1 MSFEVADAALWL
13 DLVTKPTGL
22 ESDKL
27 SAKLNWIH
35 FSDIHVGVSDQD
47 WLWPRSDFLLMNDLE
62 RVYKRV
68 GNFDLLIFSGDL
80 TQQGNSGEFDRFTEI
95 TRRIFQR
102 LAEFGP
108 VPKLITVPGNH
119 DLRRPPPESAGG
131 AMLRKFAGQ
140 PELHRSFWKEY
151 QEGYAPAEGD
161 LSYKKFIDTAFAP
174 YLSWRDD
181 VVAEGLHAKP
191 AAIGYLPGDA
201 SYKIE
206 CEGGT
211 CGVVGLNSSWL
222 QLGAG
227 DYEKQ
232 LYVDPRQLH
241 AVTNSRPDDWA
252 AANDYN
258 LVITHHPVEWLHPD
272 CASYWNSDITPPGRF
287 DLHLFGHMHEPRS
300 ASIALG
306 GAEARRSI
314 QAASLFGLE
323 TYGDGSKQ
331 RIQGYSANRLA
342 DDGSTRIYSNWPR
355 IEKAQVGGERRI
367 VPDSSQS
374 IDEETASFEMVWQSP
389 NRPTTSISVSSPATV
404 GTVLTDAKIEA
415 LDFNLATIRHHSPDA
430 RAHTKVRRV
439 ESQQCLA
446 AIETE
451 RAVWLVCDWGMGE
464 DGFIA
469 SIRAARGIAP
479 ESTYRL
485 DMSAYDSR
493 EAFLDSVRLRFATSF
508 EDVCVAIADGGPNIL
523 ILDNIDV
530 SRDRGL
536 PAGAFEKDIEQL
548 IEIVRDYAPDTLIF
562 ARTQRPPIGNLMTSI
577 ELRALDEADVA
588 IYVRESELG
597 GERYGKPDAVSI
609 LFRHTDGI
617 PSRLDAALLDLELVS
632 LNDLLASNPDI
643 NESSGSI
650 VSAPPALVSTINEL
664 RYSEDDGEL
673 RAYRLLLALSALP
686 QGERLTR
693 IRRFDGPKPFH
704 LSHARLLQQKVL
716 IDTASVSTIIGT
728 DHEDAMSKALVVPR
742 PVRDYV
748 RDTMDEATARSID
761 RTSLELFFGGEW
773 QSGKIESSPTGR
785 RIRSS
790 ICDGYEIQNAST
802 LILRFIR
809 RALADDNDFETES
822 GIRLASS
829 FIESLIKGNHF
840 RSAASLA
847 KDVISAIED
856 FGGHEKELNILRYEH
871 ARSLRMLSR
880 YDEAREEF
888 ERLDHSGL
896 SKWQR
901 QTSEL
906 GLALCYDAL
915 QDKERAAS
923 TARRAIQIDR
933 KSSQAL
939 QAEGIIAEQI
949 EDYDARVSQLERLL
963 AKARRGE
970 HHTLVSNFLLT
981 LAQEARRAGKAN
993 ISDRLAEI
1001 VKPGSKSDNY
1011 NRARAIVEFARSA
1024 GRPLTDPE
1032 QDRLLEAYHYLYQE
1046 RLYNL
1051 FDSGHE
1057 ALWQVFEAAND
1068 TVNLLNLFRHSSF
1081 IWRLNG
1087 REKQEIKYLQTLVR
1101 KVNDLMFQDAR
1112 ETSRDAA
1119 YFVVRV
1125 TVVLGEVRSGL
1136 TEPNALPLTK
1146 K

>member
-1 MSFEVADAALWL
+1 MSSKF
-13 DLVTKPTGL
+13 
-22 ESDKL
+22 
-27 SAKLNWIH
+27 NWIH
-35 FSDIHVGVSDQD
+35 FSDIHVGVGDQD

-62 RVYKRV
+62 RVHKRV

-80 TQQGNSGEFDRFTEI
+80 TQQGSSGEFDRFTEI
-95 TRRIFQR
+95 SRRITQR

-119 DLRRPPPESAGG
+119 DLQRPPPESAGG
-131 AMLRKFAGQ
+131 AMLRRFAGQ
-140 PELHRSFWKEY
+140 PELHKSFWKEY

-161 LSYKKFIDTAFAP
+161 LSYKKFIDTAFAS
-174 YLSWRDD
+174 YLSWRDA

-191 AAIGYLPGDA
+191 ATIGYLPGDA

-206 CEGGT
+206 FEGGT

-232 LYVDPRQLH
+232 LHVDPRQLL
-241 AVTNSRPDDWA
+241 AVTNGRPDEWS

-258 LVITHHPVEWLHPD
+258 LVITHHPMEWLHPD
-272 CASYWNSDITPPGRF
+272 CTPYWNSDINPPGRF
-287 DLHLFGHMHEPRS
+287 DLHLFGHMHEPQS
-300 ASIALG
+300 ASVALG

-342 DDGSTRIYSNWPR
+342 DDGSTRTYSNWPR

-374 IDEETASFEMVWQSP
+374 IDEETASFEMVWPSP
-389 NRPTTSISVSSPATV
+389 DRATIAPSVPAPPPANV
-404 GTVLTDAKIEA
+404 GTVLADAKIEA
-415 LDFNLATIRHHSPDA
+415 IDFDLATIRHHAPDA
-430 RAHTKVRRV
+430 RAHAKVRRV

-446 AIETE
+446 AIEAE
-451 RAVWLVCDWGMGE
+451 RAVWLVSDWGMGE

-469 SIRAARGIAP
+469 SIRAARGIVP
-479 ESTYRL
+479 DSTYRL

-493 EAFLDSVRLRFATSF
+493 EAFLDSVRLRYATSF
-508 EDVCVAIADGGPNIL
+508 EDICVAVADGGPNIL

-536 PAGAFEKDIEQL
+536 GAGAFEKDIEQL

-562 ARTQRPPIGNLMTSI
+562 ARTQRPPIGNRMTSI

-632 LNDLLASNPDI
+632 LNDLLVSNPDI

-716 IDTASVSTIIGT
+716 IDTASVSALIGT
-728 DHEDAMSKALVVPR
+728 DDEDAMSKALVVPR

-748 RDTMDEATARSID
+748 RDTMDEATAKSID
-761 RTSLELFFGGEW
+761 RTSLEFFFGGEW

-785 RIRSS
+785 RIRSP

-802 LILRFIR
+802 LILRYIR
-809 RALADDNDFETES
+809 RALADHNDFETES

-829 FIESLIKGNHF
+829 FIESLIKGDHF

-847 KDVISAIED
+847 KDVITAIEE

-880 YDEAREEF
+880 HDEAREEF
-888 ERLDHSGL
+888 ERLDHGGL

-901 QTSEL
+901 QASEL
-906 GLALCYDAL
+906 GLALCYDSL
-915 QDKERAAS
+915 GDKERAVS
-923 TARRAIQIDR
+923 TAQRAIKIDR

-949 EDYDARVSQLERLL
+949 EDYDVRVAELERLL

-970 HHTLVSNFLLT
+970 HHILVSNFLLT
-981 LAQEARRAGKAN
+981 LAQEARRAGKTN
-993 ISDRLAEI
+993 VSDRLAEI
-1001 VKPGSKSDNY
+1001 LKPGSKSDNY

-1024 GRPLTDPE
+1024 GRPLTDRE

-1051 FDSGHE
+1051 FDRGHE
-1057 ALWQVFEAAND
+1057 ALWQVFEAADD

-1087 REKQEIKYLQTLVR
+1087 REEQEIKYLHKLFR
-1101 KVNDLMFQDAR
+1101 KVNDLMFKDAR

-1125 TVVLGEVRSGL
+1125 TVVLGEVRSDVP
-1136 TEPNALPLTK
+1136 EPKALPPAK

>member
-1 MSFEVADAALWL
+1 MDTPA
-13 DLVTKPTGL
+13 GL
-22 ESDKL
+22 GNYTL
-27 SAKLNWIH
+27 SSKFNWIH
-35 FSDIHVGVSDQD
+35 FSDIHVGVGDQD
-47 WLWPRSDFLLMNDLE
+47 WLWPRSDFLLMSDLE
-62 RVYKRV
+62 RVHKRA

-80 TQQGNSGEFDRFTEI
+80 TQQGSSEEFDRFSEI
-95 TRRIFQR
+95 VRRITQR
-102 LAEFGP
+102 LSEFGP
-108 VPKLITVPGNH
+108 VPKLVTVPGNH
-119 DLRRPPPESAGG
+119 DLRRPAPESAGG
-131 AMLRKFAGQ
+131 AMLRKFASQ
-140 PELHRSFWKEY
+140 PELHKSFWKEY
-151 QEGYAPAEGD
+151 QEGYVPPEGD

-174 YLSWRDD
+174 YLSWRDA
-181 VVAEGLHAKP
+181 VVGEGLHAKP

-206 CEGGT
+206 CDGGI

-232 LYVDPRQLH
+232 LHVDPRQLQ
-241 AVTNSRPDDWA
+241 AVTNDRPDEWS

-258 LVITHHPVEWLHPD
+258 LVMTHHPVEWLHPE
-272 CASYWNSDITPPGRF
+272 CARYWNSDINPPGRF

-342 DDGSTRIYSNWPR
+342 DDGSARIYSNWPR

-374 IDEETASFEMVWQSP
+374 IDEDTASFEMVWPSP
-389 NRPTTSISVSSPATV
+389 DRTTTSVTSSPPTTVESVLA
-404 GTVLTDAKIEA
+404 DAKIEA
-415 LDFNLATIRHHSPDA
+415 IDFDLATIRHHAPDA
-430 RAHTKVRRV
+430 RAHAKVRRV

-446 AIETE
+446 AIEAE
-451 RAVWLVCDWGMGE
+451 RAVWLVSDWGMGE

-469 SIRAARGIAP
+469 SIRAARGIIP
-479 ESTYRL
+479 DSTYRI
-485 DMSAYDSR
+485 DMSAYDAR
-493 EAFLDSVRLRFATSF
+493 EAFLDSVRLRYATSF
-508 EDVCVAIADGGPNIL
+508 EDICVAVADGGPNIL

-536 PAGAFEKDIEQL
+536 GAGEFEKDIEQL

-562 ARTQRPPIGNLMTSI
+562 ARTQRPPIGNRMTSI

-617 PSRLDAALLDLELVS
+617 PSRLDGALLDLKLVS
-632 LNDLLASNPDI
+632 LNDLLVSNPDI
-643 NESSGSI
+643 NETSGSI

-664 RYSEDDGEL
+664 RFSEDDGEL

-716 IDTASVSTIIGT
+716 IDTASVSAVIGA
-728 DHEDAMSKALVVPR
+728 DDEDAMSKALVVPR

-761 RTSLELFFGGEW
+761 RTSLELFFGSGW
-773 QSGKIESSPTGR
+773 QSGNIDSSPTVR
-785 RIRSS
+785 RIRSP

-809 RALADDNDFETES
+809 RALADRNDLETEC

-829 FIESLIKGNHF
+829 FIESLIKGDHF

-847 KDVISAIED
+847 KDVITAIEE

-871 ARSLRMLSR
+871 ARTLRMLSR
-880 YDEAREEF
+880 HEEAREEF
-888 ERLDHSGL
+888 ERLDHGGL

-901 QTSEL
+901 QSSEL
-906 GLALCYDAL
+906 GLALCYASL
-915 QDKERAAS
+915 GDKQRAVS

-933 KSSQAL
+933 KSSRAL
-939 QAEGIIAEQI
+939 QAESVIAEQI
-949 EDYDARVSQLERLL
+949 EDYDARMAELERLL
-963 AKARRGE
+963 AKARKSGNN
-970 HHTLVSNFLLT
+970 TLVSNFLLT
-981 LAQEARRAGKAN
+981 LAQAARRAGKKN
-993 ISDRLAEI
+993 LNDQLAEI
-1001 VKPGSKSDNY
+1001 LKPGSKSDNY
-1011 NRARAIVEFARSA
+1011 NRARAIVEISRSA

-1046 RLYNL
+1046 RLYDL

-1057 ALWQVFEAAND
+1057 ALWQVFEAAHD

-1087 REKQEIKYLQTLVR
+1087 REKQEIKYLRKLVK
-1101 KVNDLMFQDAR
+1101 KVKDLMLKDAR

-1125 TVVLGEVRSGL
+1125 TVVLGEVRSDQ
-1136 TEPNALPLTK
+1136 TEPKALSAT
-1146 K
+1146 

>member
-1 MSFEVADAALWL
+1 MSSKF
-13 DLVTKPTGL
+13 
-22 ESDKL
+22 
-27 SAKLNWIH
+27 NWIH
-35 FSDIHVGVSDQD
+35 FSDIHVGVGDQN
-47 WLWPRSDFLLMNDLE
+47 WLWPRSDFLLMKDLE
-62 RVYKRV
+62 RVHKRA

-80 TQQGNSGEFDRFTEI
+80 TQQGSSEEFDQFTEI
-95 TRRIFQR
+95 SLRITQR

-119 DLRRPPPESAGG
+119 DLRRPPAGSPGG
-131 AMLRKFAGQ
+131 AMLRRFASQ
-140 PELHRSFWKEY
+140 PELHKSFWKEY

-174 YLSWRDD
+174 YLSWRDT
-181 VVAEGLHAKP
+181 VVAAGLHAKP
-191 AAIGYLPGDA
+191 VEIGYLPGDA

-206 CEGGT
+206 CDGGT

-227 DYEKQ
+227 NYEKQ
-232 LYVDPRQLH
+232 LHVDPRQLH
-241 AVTNSRPDDWA
+241 AVTNERPDDWS

-272 CASYWNSDITPPGRF
+272 CASYWNSDINPPGRF

-323 TYGDGSKQ
+323 TYGDGAQK

-342 DDGSTRIYSNWPR
+342 DHDSTRIYSNWPR
-355 IEKAQVGGERRI
+355 IEKTQVGGERLI

-374 IDEETASFEMVWQSP
+374 IDEETASFEMSWQPP
-389 NRPTTSISVSSPATV
+389 NRQTTSVSVPRSATV
-404 GTVLTDAKIEA
+404 ATVLADAKIEA
-415 LDFNLATIRHHSPDA
+415 IDFDLGTIRHHAPDA
-430 RAHTKVRRV
+430 RAHAKVRRV

-446 AIETE
+446 AIEAE
-451 RAVWLVCDWGMGE
+451 RAVWLVSDWGMGE

-469 SIRAARGIAP
+469 SIRAARGIVP
-479 ESTYRL
+479 DSTYRF
-485 DMSAYDSR
+485 DMSGYDSR
-493 EAFLDSVRLRFATSF
+493 EAFLDSVRLRYATSF
-508 EDVCVAIADGGPNIL
+508 EDICVAVADGGPNIL

-536 PAGAFEKDIEQL
+536 AAGAFERDIEQL

-562 ARTQRPPIGNLMTSI
+562 ARTQRPPIGNRMTSI

-617 PSRLDAALLDLELVS
+617 PSRLDAALHDLELVS
-632 LNDLLASNPDI
+632 LNDLLVSNPDI
-643 NESSGSI
+643 NESSGSL

-693 IRRFDGPKPFH
+693 IKRFDGPKPFH

-716 IDTASVSTIIGT
+716 IDTASVSAGIGAY
-728 DHEDAMSKALVVPR
+728 DDDAMSKALVVPR

-748 RDTMDEATARSID
+748 RDTMDETTARSID
-761 RTSLELFFGGEW
+761 RTSLELFFGSEW

-785 RIRSS
+785 RIRSP

-809 RALADDNDFETES
+809 RALGDDNGFEIES

-829 FIESLIKGNHF
+829 FIECLIKGDHF

-847 KDVISAIED
+847 KDVITAIEE
-856 FGGHEKELNILRYEH
+856 FGGYEKELNILRYEH

-880 YDEAREEF
+880 HDEAREEF
-888 ERLDHSGL
+888 ERLDHGCL

-901 QTSEL
+901 QASEL
-906 GLALCYDAL
+906 GLALCYDSL
-915 QDKERAAS
+915 GDKERAVS
-923 TARRAIQIDR
+923 TARRAIEIDK

-949 EDYDARVSQLERLL
+949 EDYDARVAELERLL
-963 AKARRGE
+963 AKARKGE
-970 HHTLVSNFLLT
+970 YQKLVSNFLLM
-981 LAQEARRAGKAN
+981 LAQQARRAGKASV
-993 ISDRLAEI
+993 SDRLAEI
-1001 VKPGSKSDNY
+1001 LKPGSKSDNY

-1057 ALWQVFEAAND
+1057 VLWQVFEAADD
-1068 TVNLLNLFRHSSF
+1068 TANLLNLFRHSSF

-1087 REKQEIKYLQTLVR
+1087 REKQETKYLQKLFQ
-1101 KVNDLMFQDAR
+1101 KVNDLMFKDAR

-1125 TVVLGEVRSGL
+1125 TVVLGEVRSDPP
-1136 TEPNALPLTK
+1136 EIKALPPAK